1 MSKTATF
8 PYDPVDFLETED
20 DVVAYLNAAVEDG
33 DPQLVMHALQAIARL
48 RQAVPKAGTALAPDL
63 ERARAALAHDNPIQ
77 LGPVLAAIKALG
89 LKLQVAR

>member
-1 MSKTATF
+1 M
-8 PYDPVDFLETED
+8 PNL
-20 DVVAYLNAAVEDG
+20 
-33 DPQLVMHALQAIARL
+33 
-48 RQAVPKAGTALAPDL
+48 GTALALDL